1 MIARIRNQGGIARI
15 VEVTRPLNPVHDWNH
30 PQLRQARQQK
40 GNPVQQ
46 TKKFVSHPR
55 SDETNTNG
63 EQELSKT
70 NVHDKSDR
78 HPKLVADLVA
88 LGQEQENDLM
98 QHTQQERPG
107 GGRFNAG
114 VIHDDANDKGRDKA
128 TRQEERELPRQAILI
143 VHRVLIGVRE
153 LPGESFGVPQQHD
166 NKNRKV

>member
-1 MIARIRNQGGIARI
+1 
-15 VEVTRPLNPVHDWNH
+15 
-30 PQLRQARQQK
+30 
-40 GNPVQQ
+40 
-46 TKKFVSHPR
+46 
-55 SDETNTNG
+55 
-63 EQELSKT
+63 
-70 NVHDKSDR
+70 
-78 HPKLVADLVA
+78 
-88 LGQEQENDLM
+88 M